1 MLYKTSAHSVLIT
14 SVKRDTVI
22 SPSMPMRKVGI
33 ESLGNVTDS
42 WEVGGF
48 RCGPRSLAPES
59 LFTPTTDVND
69 TRQAFAYLSPCA

>member
-1 MLYKTSAHSVLIT
+1 
-14 SVKRDTVI
+14 
-22 SPSMPMRKVGI
+22 MRKVGI